1 MRESAIERKLTQ
13 GVDLLGGMCEKFS
26 SPSRRFVPDRLITW
40 PDEWI
45 NFVELKAKDG
55 MLSAGQERDHA
66 RRRFFGHPVLVVWS
80 PQGVE
85 EYLDGVSIA
94 RTYSEADTDASNRL
108 YARKAALR
116 YMGRHGYRENFGCF
130 ISCALTATY
139 RGGAWT
145 YTRDR
150 SATRSPRRVAGRGG

>member
-1 MRESAIERKLTQ
+1 MRESRIERALTE
-13 GVDLLGGMCEKFS
+13 GVIALGGMCEKFS
-26 SPSRRFVPDRLITW
+26 SPQRRFVPDRLITW
-40 PDEWI
+40 PDAWI

-55 MLSAGQERDHA
+55 ALSDGQERDHA
-66 RRRFFGHPVLVVWS
+66 RRRALGHPVVVLWS
-80 PQGVE
+80 LAGVE
-85 EYLDGVSIA
+85 LYLNVITLVIA
-94 RTYSEADTDASNRL
+94 KAHPGPSDRF
-108 YARKAALR
+108 YARASAVR
-116 YMGRHGYRENFGCF
+116 YLGRHGDGEDVGCF